1 VVIEGNDVSDC
12 QFSSIRTNLSSQVT
26 VSGNISKNS
35 GETAIY
41 LESVGST
48 IGEFGSTVCGNIV
61 YNAGSG
67 ISVVNFDNGGRFA
80 AVSANVIKGVTVK
93 TITYGAGLSYKSG
106 GVGIFVEADCAVSGN
121 SVEDCAIGI
130 GAGTNQFTSDVNIS
144 GNLIR
149 KSGLGI
155 GVSSQT
161 PKEIL
166 VANNFIAGFS
176 AGAIRKITY
185 NGAPFLIDTVELA
198 PANRGSAASG
208 LINMIGNIT
217 RAVI

>member
-1 VVIEGNDVSDC
+1 
-12 QFSSIRTNLSSQVT
+12 
-26 VSGNISKNS
+26 
-35 GETAIY
+35 
-41 LESVGST
+41 
-48 IGEFGSTVCGNIV
+48 
-61 YNAGSG
+61 
-67 ISVVNFDNGGRFA
+67 
-80 AVSANVIKGVTVK
+80 
-93 TITYGAGLSYKSG
+93 
-106 GVGIFVEADCAVSGN
+106 VGIFVEADCAVSGN

-176 AGAIRKITY
+176 TGAIRKITY